1 MIQMINLRIY
11 LCLTCCSYYISM
23 VVLIT
28 EGYRERKV
36 PMNKLVMIVDDSPTV
51 RKIIETSLRREG
63 FESVSYSDGIEAL
76 RAITEQRMRR
86 IPDLVILDIGLPK
99 MDGYE
104 FARRLKT
111 KPQFNNTVIVMLTSR
126 DGLIDRL
133 KGRLVGAKEYI
144 TKPFRTQE
152 VIRVLNMYF
161 GVPNPTSSARHEYP
175 IYS

>member
-1 MIQMINLRIY
+1 MAKGQ
-11 LCLTCCSYYISM
+11 
-23 VVLIT
+23 
-28 EGYRERKV
+28 RERKV

-126 DGLIDRL
+126 DRVIDRL
-133 KGRLVGAKEYI
+133 KGRLAGAKDYI
-144 TKPFRTQE
+144 TKPFKTQE
-152 VIRVLNMYF
+152 IISVLHSHL
-161 GVPNPTSSARHEYP
+161 GVPTLM
-175 IYS
+175 